1 MKKNYL
7 SEIMRL
13 AWQFA
18 KQTGMSFSTCLKK
31 AWLNYKL
38 KKAMYKSIVKFYYQ
52 KVDGTI
58 REAWGSLEQKYMPE
72 LTSDRRAKN
81 NTVQVYYDTEKQ
93 EFRCF
98 KKVNLIAL

>member
-31 AWLNYKL
+31 AWLNYKV
-38 KKAMYKSIVKFYYQ
+38 KKAMLKGIVKFYYQ

-58 REAWGSLEQKYMPE
+58 REAWGSLEEKYMPE
-72 LTSDRRAKN
+72 ITNDRRAKN

-93 EFRCF
+93 EFR
-98 KKVNLIAL
+98 